1 MKGEIKV
8 KDWNKEMEGKTFTD
22 RRLLKS
28 ILVLRG
34 MSEKELAAEADIS
47 YSAFLKKATG
57 EVFFTVKDIFKIVR
71 ILDLSADELNKIFFN
86 ECILKESD

>member
-1 MKGEIKV
+1 M
-8 KDWNKEMEGKTFTD
+8 KDWNKEMEGKTFTN

-34 MSEKELAAEADIS
+34 MSEKELATEADIS
-47 YSAFLKKATG
+47 YSAFLKKVTG
-57 EVFFTVKDIFKIVR
+57 EVFFTVKDIFKIAK
-71 ILDLSADELNKIFFN
+71 ILELTAENINEIFFA